1 MSLILTCFKEFTSRL
16 DQPSHSDLGC
26 VILVSPL
33 FFEECINMSVLPSE
47 KYASK
52 TNTLW
57 KIVLFSFCLSCKT
70 ASKVYFSIFFRG
82 DKLPLSINAG
92 GKSTGFIFI
101 PSEMPVPS
109 ATFRKPPLCCW
120 RVSQLR
126 TVSDF
131 KSHHS
136 HAPSLSLGNMVL
148 DRPQQETKITQIKPR
163 WI

>member
-70 ASKVYFSIFFRG
+70 ASKVYFSIFF
-82 DKLPLSINAG
+82 SG
-92 GKSTGFIFI
+92 GQTST
-101 PSEMPVPS
+101 EHKCR
-109 ATFRKPPLCCW
+109 RKIH
-120 RVSQLR
+120 R
-126 TVSDF
+126 F
-131 KSHHS
+131 HFHS
-136 HAPSLSLGNMVL
+136 V
-148 DRPQQETKITQIKPR
+148 
-163 WI
+163 